1 MIDAVMAHVYL
12 GISSFSIASIVELV
26 IFLCILSSFSIAS
39 IVELVTGIF
48 LCILSSFSIA
58 FIVELVIFLCIYLIL
73 LCLPAWGELS
83 Y

>member
-26 IFLCILSSFSIAS
+26 
-39 IVELVTGIF
+39 IF

>member
-1 MIDAVMAHVYL
+1 MAHVYQ

-39 IVELVTGIF
+39 IVELDIF